1 MTISNLLPFRRPP
14 AARRIEPILQTTATD
29 CALAC
34 LAMVL
39 RAHGSEV
46 DREGIRAIVP
56 PSVHGISVSQI
67 IAVAGGF
74 GLRGRAAR
82 ASLDDLAALQ
92 LPAILHWNFNH
103 FVVLERYGA
112 DEAIVIDPSKGRLRL
127 SPSELSDHY
136 TGIAIEFTR
145 TPEYRTV
152 RQLLRVSLSDLW
164 QRMYG
169 VRRSVGF
176 VSALSLFIELLV
188 LAPPLL
194 FSLVVDQ
201 AVAYSSLPLLY
212 GIVGAIG
219 VAYVVVSAGELLRRY
234 LLLSLGTQLTA
245 QINLNLVQHLLR
257 LPYFFFQQRR
267 LNDLLSRVESTRT
280 LKDALTEGAVPV
292 VVDGAFS
299 LFILISLFVVLPLAG
314 LVCLVFFALYA
325 GLKLAMYP
333 KLREYQEKAIDTLS
347 DERGQL
353 MDSLRG
359 IQTVKVHN
367 GEASRL
373 SAWHGANLAAL
384 RSAQDQQR
392 LVAVGTACKSVM
404 VGLEFVALIWICASH
419 VIGAAMTLGML
430 FAVVALRQQFQD
442 RAYPI
447 VEHLQSFKLLRIRLE
462 RLADI
467 TNSAPETST
476 DAAEQMMPF
485 VHDGAIAVRGIS
497 FRYART
503 SPWILKDL
511 DLDIAP
517 GEFVAIKGRSG
528 EGKSTLVR
536 ILLGLIPADTG
547 AIAVD
552 GVPLN
557 RGNIVAYRCSI
568 GAVLQDD
575 QLFSG
580 TLFDNISGFD
590 PDASE
595 RGVVDAATLA
605 CIHDDIMKM
614 PMSYFSLI
622 GDMGSSLS
630 GGQRQRILLA
640 RALYRRPRILFLDE
654 GTANLDMACETD
666 IVRNLKSLGIS
677 IVCVAH
683 RARMLDEADRV
694 LDLQDG
700 SCHESSPFAHSRPPT
715 ISKAL

>member
-1 MTISNLLPFRRPP
+1 MTMTVTNLFKDRRRPG
-14 AARRIEPILQTTATD
+14 AKRIEPVLQTTATD

-46 DREGIRAIVP
+46 NREGLRSSVE
-56 PSVHGISVSQI
+56 PSVHGVSVSQI

-74 GLRGRAAR
+74 GLSGRAVR
-82 ASLDDLAALQ
+82 ASLSDLSALRA
-92 LPAILHWNFNH
+92 PAILHWNFNH

-112 DEAIVIDPSKGRLRL
+112 HEAIVVDPSKGRLRL
-127 SPSELSDHY
+127 SLGELSDHY

-145 TPEYRTV
+145 MPEYRAV
-152 RQLLRVSLSDLW
+152 RQLLRVSLADLW
-164 QRMYG
+164 NRIDG
-169 VRRSVGF
+169 VKQSVGF
-176 VSALSLFIELLV
+176 VSALSVFIELLV

-201 AVAYSSLPLLY
+201 AVGYASVPMLFGILL
-212 GIVGAIG
+212 AIG
-219 VAYVVVSAGELLRRY
+219 VAYVVVAAGELLRRY

-257 LPYFFFQQRR
+257 LPFPFFQQRR
-267 LNDLLSRVESTRT
+267 LNDLLSRVESTRA
-280 LKDALTEGAVPV
+280 LKDALTEGAVPI
-292 VVDGAFS
+292 VVDGLFS
-299 LFILISLFVVLPLAG
+299 LFILASLFVLLPIAG
-314 LVCLVFFALYA
+314 VICCVFFILYTALKI
-325 GLKLAMYP
+325 GTYP
-333 KLREYQEKAIDTLS
+333 KLRELAEKAIDTLS

-367 GEASRL
+367 GEAPRL

-384 RSAQDQQR
+384 KSSQDQQR
-392 LVAVGTACKSVM
+392 LVALATGGKNVLA
-404 VGLEFVALIWICASH
+404 GLEFVALIWVCASH
-419 VIGAAMTLGML
+419 VISGGMTLGIL

-442 RAYPI
+442 RSYPV
-447 VEHLQSFKLLRIRLE
+447 VEHLQNFKLLRMRLE

-467 TNSAPETST
+467 TNSPPEST
-476 DAAEQMMPF
+476 PSTNAAEHMMPF
-485 VHDGAIAVRGIS
+485 VHRGKIAVRGLS
-497 FRYART
+497 FRYAPG
-503 SPWILKDL
+503 SPWILKNL
-511 DLDIAP
+511 DLDVAP
-517 GEFVAIKGRSG
+517 SEFVAIRGKSG

-536 ILLGLIPADTG
+536 ILLGLIPAESG
-547 AIAVD
+547 EVSVD
-552 GVPLN
+552 DVPLG
-557 RGNIVAYRCSI
+557 RGNIVAYRCGV

-590 PDASE
+590 VNTSE
-595 RGVVDAATLA
+595 QDVVRAATLA

-654 GTANLDMACETD
+654 GTANLDMACETE
-666 IVRNLKSLGIS
+666 IVRNLKTLNIS
-677 IVCVAH
+677 IICVAH

-694 LDLQDG
+694 LEMRDG
-700 SCHESSPFAHSRPPT
+700 ECHATPSFAR
-715 ISKAL
+715 LEVMN